1 MGKRLQSAV
10 KYEVKYGSKADF
22 NFQQDR
28 INALIDAL
36 AEGDCSYEEELYY
49 SDTVSANRANLLANI
64 DKIIHPD
71 ENWEWQETVDY
82 NIEMLVKGGYT
93 ITREDLYKSLKAII
107 EQSDSNCEDVHF
119 AWF

>member
-1 MGKRLQSAV
+1 MGKRLHSAV
-10 KYEVKYGSKADF
+10 KYEVKYDGKADF
-22 NFQQDR
+22 NYQQDR

-36 AEGDCSYEEELYY
+36 AEGDCSYADEIYF
-49 SDTVSANRANLLANI
+49 SDTVSANRANLLANV

-82 NIEMLVKGGYT
+82 NIERLESEGYT
-93 ITREDLYKSLKAII
+93 RESIYKSLKMII

>member
-1 MGKRLQSAV
+1 MGKRLHSAV
-10 KYEVKYGSKADF
+10 KYEVKYDGKADF
-22 NFQQDR
+22 NYQQDR
-28 INALIDAL
+28 INTLIDAL
-36 AEGDCSYEEELYY
+36 AEGDCSYEDDIYF
-49 SDTVSANRANLLANI
+49 SDTVSANRANLLANV

-82 NIEMLVKGGYT
+82 NIEKLEKDGYT
-93 ITREDLYKSLKAII
+93 RESIYKSLKVII

>member
-1 MGKRLQSAV
+1 MVKRLHSAA
-10 KYEVKYGSKADF
+10 KYELKYDGKADF
-22 NFQQDR
+22 NDQQDR
-28 INALIDAL
+28 INTLIDAR
-36 AEGDCSYEEELYY
+36 AEGYCSYDDDIYF
-49 SDTVSANRANLLANI
+49 SDTVSANRANLPANV

-82 NIEMLVKGGYT
+82 NIEKLEKDGYT
-93 ITREDLYKSLKAII
+93 RESIYKSLKVII